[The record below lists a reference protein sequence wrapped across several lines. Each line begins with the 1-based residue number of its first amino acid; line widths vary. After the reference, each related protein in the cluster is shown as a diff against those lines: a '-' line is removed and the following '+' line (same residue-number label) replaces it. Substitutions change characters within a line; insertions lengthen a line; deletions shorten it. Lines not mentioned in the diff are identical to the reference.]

1 MVRTIQC
8 NPHAGL
14 PKVWLGF
21 GEIGDRQAELQ
32 VKQDKYFETIT
43 SDIRLVHRDDRVSY
57 WDLHRDVLFRQAK
70 WFPFKY
76 QDQNVSEFLLP
87 SIVRLEQVPKLL
99 HFLYTGDY
107 SVQKED
113 LRHYNVQEDPRA
125 CLNCP
130 QLAKLLSIHL
140 DMLRTAGFLG
150 MEDLQALAFVRF
162 RTLLDAAPV
171 SVLRHAIRQVYSQDR
186 MCSVTHHS
194 NGYAVLAMNSCDY
207 RPQLVLPA
215 VLRWC
220 GYYRLHPEWTSV
232 KGRPKHYG
240 EQQFTQLRQRLPEFD
255 VHLTRGLFLDA
266 IDMKVPMVFLGC
278 DSRAVR
284 CVDLTDRPEILS
296 MKSNMRRANYQ
307 YSTFLQPLPFE
318 SPKDEQELVD
328 SDSEMPDSPEDIQEV
343 VPAALPRGQKRQHS
357 VDSNRRQTRSM
368 TNTRL
373 PLATNTRSPIA
384 KRQRKATNSVVRFP
398 TDEHYTPAQATPFVA
413 LADMNDLSSA
423 TTLEAYQFNFSAPVV
438 SDSVLTHIPTL
449 EELNANADQQEPSAS
464 IDLEKINWEEYMNT
478 PLTSAEMSE
487 SDQALISEGLQTTET
502 QTQTPSVPANDFD
515 IELQNLT
522 SDPVKANYGLD
533 TLFNSPT
540 GETPAAA
547 TDWDSLFNDAEAMV
561 LEGMKSSPSI
571 GTDITDSAQ
580 QAIEV
585 TQSPQAQNSA
595 LFDTSTSSVNTLLN
609 GIADLEAQVFDTTIT
624 DSQDVDLHEWLNP
637 EVLAEPEA
645 NTSADLAIPGVDFTN
660 FPFLN
665 QQVASEW
672 KNTDEVT
679 IFRVEAPEPEKIP
692 YKYEGD
698 LNRPTGPG
706 APRQSP
712 GFDDFEQEFWDNTT
726 GNGLVFIPAGMTRQ
740 EYAVDLLGRI
750 LEMAEEDTLTA
761 TPEAMA
767 NHIVQIFPEIDLSV
781 EVQNLIDALPVEWA
795 FTNMALSDDDLWR
808 FFETDQDLQNSG
820 SEHPISLG
828 GLSDQVEALTDAE
841 RAMHG
846 SDSGSPEEIE

>member
-8 NPHAGL
+8 TPHAGL

-21 GEIGDRQAELQ
+21 GEIGDRQTELQ
-32 VKQDKYFETIT
+32 VKQDEYFETIT
-43 SDIRLVHRDDRVSY
+43 PDIRFVHRDDRVSY

-76 QDQNVSEFLLP
+76 QDQNISEFLLP
-87 SIVRLEQVPKLL
+87 SIVRLEQVPKLR

-113 LRHYNVQEDPRA
+113 LRHYSVQEDPRA

-171 SVLRHAIRQVYSQDR
+171 SVLRHAIRQVYNQDR

-194 NGYAVLAMNSCDY
+194 NGYPMLAMNSCDY

-240 EQQFTQLRQRLPEFD
+240 EQQFTQLRQRLREFD
-255 VHLTRGLFLDA
+255 VHLTRGLFLDT

-296 MKSNMRRANYQ
+296 MKSNTRRANYQ

-318 SPKDEQELVD
+318 SPKDEQELVE

-343 VPAALPRGQKRQHS
+343 IPTALPRGQKRQHS

-373 PLATNTRSPIA
+373 ALATNTWSPIA
-384 KRQRKATNSVVRFP
+384 KRQRKAAKNVVRFP
-398 TDEHYTPAQATPFVA
+398 VDEHYTPAQATPFVA
-413 LADMNDLSSA
+413 LTDMNDLSSA
-423 TTLEAYQFNFSAPVV
+423 TTLRTYQFNFSAPVV
-438 SDSVLTHIPTL
+438 SDSILTHVQTL
-449 EELNANADQQEPSAS
+449 EELSANADQQKPSAS
-464 IDLEKINWEEYMNT
+464 IDLEKINWEEYMDA
-478 PLTSAEMSE
+478 PLTLAEMSE
-487 SDQALISEGLQTTET
+487 FDLALISEGLQTTE
-502 QTQTPSVPANDFD
+502 TQTPSVPANDFD

-522 SDPVKANYGLD
+522 SDPIKANYGLD
-533 TLFNSPT
+533 SLFNSPT
-540 GETPAAA
+540 GATPAAV
-547 TDWDSLFNDAEAMV
+547 TDSDSSFNDTEAMV
-561 LEGMKSSPSI
+561 LEGMESSQSI
-571 GTDITDSAQ
+571 GTDITVSAQ
-580 QAIEV
+580 QTIEA
-585 TQSPQAQNSA
+585 TQSPQAHNSA

-637 EVLAEPEA
+637 EILAEPEA

-660 FPFLN
+660 FPFLK

-672 KNTDEVT
+672 KSTDEVT
-679 IFRVEAPEPEKIP
+679 IFRVEASEPEKIP

-706 APRQSP
+706 APNSPQALMTSSKSLGQHNWKRTGICPGRHDSP
-712 GFDDFEQEFWDNTT
+712 G
-726 GNGLVFIPAGMTRQ
+726 ICCRP
-740 EYAVDLLGRI
+740 
-750 LEMAEEDTLTA
+750 
-761 TPEAMA
+761 
-767 NHIVQIFPEIDLSV
+767 
-781 EVQNLIDALPVEWA
+781 
-795 FTNMALSDDDLWR
+795 
-808 FFETDQDLQNSG
+808 SG
-820 SEHPISLG
+820 SDP
-828 GLSDQVEALTDAE
+828 
-841 RAMHG
+841 
-846 SDSGSPEEIE
+846 